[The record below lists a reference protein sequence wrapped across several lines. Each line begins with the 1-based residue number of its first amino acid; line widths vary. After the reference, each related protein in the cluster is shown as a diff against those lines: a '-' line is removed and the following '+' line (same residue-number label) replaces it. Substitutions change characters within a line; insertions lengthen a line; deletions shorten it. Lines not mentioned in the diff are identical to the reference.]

1 MGSTMQHKP
10 GWIRKFHKPDSPERL
25 PLLIFP
31 HAGAGASAYRTLSK
45 AFSAHYDVIIFQYP
59 GRQDRA
65 GEPALTSLQDIA
77 AGAFAEFRLSP
88 YNRDA
93 PIVVFG
99 HSMGALVSFEFV
111 RLALAA
117 GVDVRQLTV
126 SAAVA
131 PSRAEYR
138 KPTPEDDDELLDHL
152 VMLEGIN
159 SDVLA
164 SREIMRLSLPA
175 IKADHK
181 ASEAYRCPETA
192 RVATRIHAI
201 GGDRDPIV
209 SMADLHGWHRHG
221 DDVEVTMFEGGHFY
235 LNNHVPAIAEL
246 LAQQAHPAPA
256 V

>member
-1 MGSTMQHKP
+1 MQHKP

-31 HAGAGASAYRTLSK
+31 HAGAGASAYRALSK
-45 AFSAHYDVIIFQYP
+45 ALSEHYDVIVFQYP
-59 GRQDRA
+59 GRQDRVK
-65 GEPALTSLQDIA
+65 EPALTSLQDIA
-77 AGAFAEFRLSP
+77 SGAFAEFRTSE
-88 YNRDA
+88 YNRAA

-111 RLALAA
+111 GLALAV
-117 GVDVRQLTV
+117 GIDVRQLTV

-131 PSRAEYR
+131 PSRGEYR

-152 VMLEGIN
+152 IMLEGIS

-181 ASEAYRCPETA
+181 ASEAYRCARTA

-209 SMADLHGWHRHG
+209 SMADLHGWHQHG
-221 DDVEVTMFEGGHFY
+221 DDVEVTLFEGGHFY
-235 LNNHVPAIAEL
+235 LHQHIDAIAEL
-246 LAQQAHPAPA
+246 LAEQAHPAPA
-256 V
+256 A

>member
-1 MGSTMQHKP
+1 MQHKP

-31 HAGAGASAYRTLSK
+31 HAGAGASAYRALSK
-45 AFSAHYDVIIFQYP
+45 ASSAHYDVIVFQYP

-77 AGAFAEFRLSP
+77 TGAFAEFRMSG
-88 YNRDA
+88 YNRDV
-93 PIVVFG
+93 PIVAFG

-138 KPTPEDDDELLDHL
+138 EPTPEDDDELLDHL
-152 VMLEGIN
+152 VMLEGID

-164 SREIMRLSLPA
+164 SREIMRLALPA

-181 ASEAYRCPETA
+181 ASEAYRCPETV
-192 RVATRIHAI
+192 RVATRVHAI

-209 SMADLHGWHRHG
+209 SMADLQGWRRHG
-221 DDVEVTMFEGGHFY
+221 DDVEITMFEGGHFY
-235 LNNHVPAIAEL
+235 LNNHVDAVAEL
-246 LAQQAHPAPA
+246 LAEQADPT

>member
-1 MGSTMQHKP
+1 MQHKP
-10 GWIRKFHKPDSPERL
+10 GWIRKFHKPDSPDRL

-31 HAGAGASAYRTLSK
+31 HAGAGASAYRNLSK
-45 AFSAHYDVIIFQYP
+45 AFSENYDVIIFQYP

-65 GEPALTSLQDIA
+65 NEPAETSLSGLA
-77 AGAFAEFRLSP
+77 AGAFAEFRLSAH
-88 YNRDA
+88 NRDV

-111 RLALAA
+111 RLAAAA
-117 GVDVRQLTV
+117 GIEVRQLTV

-131 PSRAEYR
+131 PSRAAYR

-152 VMLEGIN
+152 IMLEGIN

-164 SREIMRLSLPA
+164 SREIIRLSLPA
-175 IKADHK
+175 IKADHR
-181 ASEAYRCPETA
+181 ASEAYTCPESV
-192 RVATRIHAI
+192 RVGTRIHAI

-209 SMADLHGWHRHG
+209 SMADLHGWHQHA

-235 LNNHVPAIAEL
+235 LNNHVDAVAEL
-246 LAQQAHPAPA
+246 LAKQAQPGST